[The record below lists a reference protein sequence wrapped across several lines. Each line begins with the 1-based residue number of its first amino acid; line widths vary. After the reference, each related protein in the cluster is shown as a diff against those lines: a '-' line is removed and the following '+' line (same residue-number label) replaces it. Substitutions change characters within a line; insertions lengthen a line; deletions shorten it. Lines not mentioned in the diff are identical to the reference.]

1 MLISTVLS
9 PDLLDSKHFD
19 DPLYRISVVQLLKGI
34 LSNGVVL
41 VDQDKRLYRRL
52 CEYAAKLNLSPNGQ
66 DASMYF
72 AEILAKNN
80 DGALRFLPTRCVS
93 SERTEAELTASVAL
107 KCEADGTILPKLE
120 SPANQSNAIA
130 VTDYLLS
137 PLELQRRDFA
147 EGKIDACDA
156 MTKAKFF
163 DLIARSTRF
172 SKTLEFYDKF
182 IGKAHNTRNFLQGI
196 ERIVSI
202 WDKVAYFP
210 KSQLSVAIFT
220 VVDTGR
226 APNENYQIVNR
237 ELRQKL
243 ADRFGLKV
251 SLCFKYD
258 PRGMCHPRHL
268 RTDSCVIQFERGFD
282 FIQRDGSFKRSF
294 INLVQ
299 SADTH
304 LEEYRLLEQFTPRT
318 K

>member
-1 MLISTVLS
+1 MVKMR
-9 PDLLDSKHFD
+9 P
-19 DPLYRISVVQLLKGI
+19 
-34 LSNGVVL
+34 
-41 VDQDKRLYRRL
+41 
-52 CEYAAKLNLSPNGQ
+52 
-66 DASMYF
+66 MYF

-182 IGKAHNTRNFLQGI
+182 IGKAQITRNFLQGI

-202 WDKVAYFP
+202 WTRLHISLNLNCPLQYSPSSIQAG
-210 KSQLSVAIFT
+210 LH
-220 VVDTGR
+220 
-226 APNENYQIVNR
+226 ENYQIVNR

-243 ADRFGLKV
+243 ADRFGLKGLFASNTTREACAIQGIFVPIHASFNLSVDSISFNETVHLNDPYQSSSECRYAPGRV
-251 SLCFKYD
+251 STT
-258 PRGMCHPRHL
+258 RAIH
-268 RTDSCVIQFERGFD
+268 
-282 FIQRDGSFKRSF
+282 
-294 INLVQ
+294 
-299 SADTH
+299 
-304 LEEYRLLEQFTPRT
+304 PRT